1 MIVYIQSP
9 VFSLTRGPAPVV
21 IQTSNGQ
28 QGNLELLPQIEDYSL
43 RFLYRDID
51 FEELSGQ
58 DYSLA
63 YAYYPENPGDL
74 EVNVALEL
82 AESTIVLHYWEVCLI
97 TWAVP
102 KGDQPVI
109 SLDLRDIRLQEDP
122 PIIARYFAF
131 QEQEKQDQIQL
142 VLYYFTTALC
152 EIDNTTQTK
161 QVKISFI
168 AYFDDPKDLNMMENQ
183 LLSFAQI
190 TVNYWEPLRKW
201 NTITMTISRNILP
214 LAATAT
220 VTLIALLPFSWITAV
235 T

>member
-1 MIVYIQSP
+1 MV
-9 VFSLTRGPAPVV
+9 LK
-21 IQTSNGQ
+21 
-28 QGNLELLPQIEDYSL
+28 E
-43 RFLYRDID
+43 
-51 FEELSGQ
+51 

-168 AYFDDPKDLNMMENQ
+168 AYFDDPKDLNMMEN
-183 LLSFAQI
+183 
-190 TVNYWEPLRKW
+190 
-201 NTITMTISRNILP
+201 
-214 LAATAT
+214 
-220 VTLIALLPFSWITAV
+220 
-235 T
+235 